1 MNPFLSITEKS
12 PFYGKLII
20 GDYKSQTLA
29 ALSEFFSS
37 LTCDEPINKRT
48 AILCE
53 EKDYLL
59 MGNALRG
66 FLIENEIDAE
76 AYVVSASLEEYKNV
90 LGEYKIFIAAGDDA
104 FIGKAQV
111 LSAEI
116 SEKAIF
122 VSTTLIFA
130 NAFTK
135 RRFIDGLYYENC
147 SDYKYILDIDHC
159 KKLKRADLADAY
171 SFVAANVLKESE
183 FEINRALLGF
193 SNDDSANN
201 YIDALTSARKVL
213 MKMTD
218 VNIVGIITVAE
229 FYLAKA
235 LDESNDILSDL
246 DLAGFILSKM
256 TGTPVSEC
264 VFGLTG
270 TYLMM
275 LKGYINTEPPILYIP
290 TVNKDVEKLAEIIQV
305 NEIDI
310 YERFNLYQNDEI
322 EEKRNLLN
330 KIPDIEAKIDLQ
342 LVRYKKLQRIYG
354 NVYKGRHNRKTFSK
368 KEETLALKL
377 AGLLSCGVLKLAYSD
392 GYLSLINEI

>member
-1 MNPFLSITEKS
+1 MNPFLSITENP
-12 PFYGKLII
+12 PFLGKLII

-29 ALSEFFSS
+29 VLSEFFSS
-37 LTCDEPINKRT
+37 LDGGESTKRRV

-66 FLIENEIDAE
+66 FLIENEIEAE
-76 AYVVSASLEEYKNV
+76 AYVVSSSLQEYKNV
-90 LGEYKIFIAAGDDA
+90 LSEYKILIAVGDDV
-104 FIGKAQV
+104 FIGKTQV
-111 LSAEI
+111 LSAKI
-116 SEKAIF
+116 AVKTIF

-135 RRFIDGLYYENC
+135 RRFIDGRYYENR

-171 SFVAANVLKESE
+171 SFVAANVLKETE

-193 SNDDSANN
+193 DDNDDVNIYS
-201 YIDALTSARKVL
+201 DALTSARKIL

-218 VNIVGIITVAE
+218 VNIVGIIIVAE
-229 FYLAKA
+229 FYVAKA
-235 LDESNDILSDL
+235 LDKSNAILSDL

-256 TGTPVSEC
+256 TGAPISEC
-264 VFGLTG
+264 VFGLSG
-270 TYLMM
+270 TYLMA
-275 LKGYINTEPPILYIP
+275 LKGYINMKTPILYIP
-290 TVNKDVEKLAEIIQV
+290 SVNKDVEKLAEIIQV
-305 NEIDI
+305 NEVDI
-310 YERFNLYQNDEI
+310 YERFNLYQNVEI
-322 EEKRNLLN
+322 EEKRTLLR
-330 KIPDIEAKIDLQ
+330 KIPNIEDKIDLQ
-342 LVRYKKLQRIYG
+342 LKRCKKLQQIYG

-377 AGLLSCGVLKLAYSD
+377 AGLLSDGALKLAYSD